1 MRADGEQMQD
11 TRQKRT
17 YDLDAL
23 EEQIS
28 ALLEASHKGAAIIVE
43 GMRDER
49 ALRALGVSGPVIM
62 ASCRP
67 ALELAED
74 TARKYKEIVVLTD
87 WDLKGDEMALKIEQ
101 HLRSSGVR
109 ADMEIRSKLKKL
121 VRKEIKDV
129 ESLSLYVGRMRE
141 LNRNGGK
148 KALF

>member
-1 MRADGEQMQD
+1 MQD

-28 ALLEASHKGAAIIVE
+28 ALLEASHEGAAIIVE

-49 ALRALGVSGPVIM
+49 ALRSLGISGPVIM
-62 ASCRP
+62 ASRRP

-74 TARKYKEIVVLTD
+74 TARKYKEIIILTD
-87 WDLKGDEMALKIEQ
+87 WDLKGEEMAQKIEQ
-101 HLRSSGVR
+101 HLRCTGAHV
-109 ADMEIRSKLKKL
+109 DLEIRSKLKKL
-121 VRKEIKDV
+121 VKKEIKDV
-129 ESLSLYVGRMRE
+129 ESLSLYAERMRE

-148 KALF
+148 KTLS

>member
-1 MRADGEQMQD
+1 MTGEQMQD
-11 TRQKRT
+11 TRPKRT

-28 ALLEASHKGAAIIVE
+28 SLLEASFKGAAIIVE

-49 ALRALGVSGPVIM
+49 ALRALGISGPVIM
-62 ASCRP
+62 ASRRP

-74 TARKYKEIVVLTD
+74 AARRYGEIVVLTD

-101 HLRSSGVR
+101 HLRSAGVR

-129 ESLSLYVGRMRE
+129 ESLSLYVERMRA
-141 LNRNGGK
+141 LYGNAGK
-148 KALF
+148 RPSL

>member
-1 MRADGEQMQD
+1 MTGEQMQD
-11 TRQKRT
+11 TRSKRT

-28 ALLEASHKGAAIIVE
+28 ALLEASHNGAAIIVE
-43 GMRDER
+43 GMHDER
-49 ALRALGVSGPVIM
+49 ALRSLGVSGPVIM
-62 ASCRP
+62 ASRRP

-74 TARKYKEIVVLTD
+74 TARKYKEIIVLTD

-129 ESLSLYVGRMRE
+129 ESLGLYVERMRE
-141 LNRNGGK
+141 LYGNAGEK
-148 KALF
+148 SCL

>member
-1 MRADGEQMQD
+1 MTGEQMQD
-11 TRQKRT
+11 TRLKRT
-17 YDLDAL
+17 YDMDAL

-28 ALLEASHKGAAIIVE
+28 ALLEASHNGAAIIVE

-49 ALRALGVSGPVIM
+49 ALRSLGVSGPVIM
-62 ASCRP
+62 ASRRP

-74 TARKYKEIVVLTD
+74 TARKYKEIIVLTD

-129 ESLSLYVGRMRE
+129 ESLGLYVERMRE
-141 LNRNGGK
+141 LYGNAGEK
-148 KALF
+148 PCL

>member
-1 MRADGEQMQD
+1 MQD
-11 TRQKRT
+11 NRQKRT

-28 ALLEASHKGAAIIVE
+28 ALLEASHNGAAIIVE

-49 ALRALGVSGPVIM
+49 ALRSLGVSGPVIM
-62 ASCRP
+62 ASRRP

-74 TARKYKEIVVLTD
+74 AAQRYEAIVVLTD

-101 HLRSSGVR
+101 HLRSAGVR
-109 ADMEIRSKLKKL
+109 ADVEIRSRLKKL

-129 ESLSLYVGRMRE
+129 ESLSLYVERMR
-141 LNRNGGK
+141 
-148 KALF
+148 ALYGMQDKRPSL